1 MMLRELLKDCVD
13 HGIRDESFLK
23 KEIKGIAYDSRKV
36 MKDCLFV
43 AIKGEKHNGHDYI
56 SEAVNSGAASVIYE
70 LNALP
75 GEVCVRSH
83 DVNRSWPRA
92 ALIGVQN
99 SRKALACIANNYFR
113 RPSEQLVLIGVTGT
127 NGKTTTTY
135 ILKSILE
142 SFGKTVGLVGTI
154 HHMIKDKAFPAYHT
168 TPEALEFQK
177 LLSDMLIAGCTHVIS
192 EVSSHALAQYRA
204 DHSAFRVAGF
214 TNLTRD
220 HLDFHKTVESYFQ
233 AKERLFHELL
243 REDGIAVLNVDD
255 PFGRELYAELQADA
269 MRKKITYGVKSGAD
283 IMARDVRSS
292 FQGLDF
298 TIVYGNE
305 PHRVRSKLSGIT
317 NVYNILAAAG
327 LAVSLNVPWD
337 SISMG
342 IELAETV
349 PGRFE
354 KVDLGQKFLC
364 VVDYAH
370 SEDALERLI
379 TTARELSKT
388 HSAGKDLSHARIFT
402 VFGCGGDRD
411 HGKRPKMGEIATRLS
426 DLVIITSDNPRSED
440 PAAIIKDIVKG
451 AVKKNY
457 LIEPNRKE
465 AIQKALDMAEDGD
478 IVLVAGKGHEDYQ
491 EIKGVRY
498 QFSDKAV
505 IEKIIR
511 EKLMRRKSS

>member
-13 HGIRDESFLK
+13 HGIRDEVFLNM
-23 KEIKGIAYDSRKV
+23 EIKGLAYDSRKV
-36 MKDCLFV
+36 GQDCLFV
-43 AIKGEKHNGHDYI
+43 AIKGERHNGHDYI
-56 SEAVNSGAASVIYE
+56 REALNSGANSVIYE
-70 LNALP
+70 LNNSR
-75 GEVCVRSH
+75 GETFVRSQ
-83 DVNRSWPRA
+83 DFNAFQSKA
-92 ALIGVQN
+92 AIIGVQD

-113 RPSEQLVLIGVTGT
+113 RPSEQLILIGVTGT

-142 SFGKTVGLVGTI
+142 SWGKTVGLVGTI
-154 HHMIKDKAFPAYHT
+154 HHMIKDKEFPAYHT
-168 TPEALEFQK
+168 TPEALEFQE
-177 LLSDMLIAGCTHVIS
+177 LMNDMLIAGCTHVIA
-192 EVSSHALAQYRA
+192 EVSSHALAQYRV

-220 HLDFHKTVESYFQ
+220 HLDFHKTVERYFQ

-243 REDGIAVLNVDD
+243 REGGIAVLNIDD
-255 PFGRELYAELQADA
+255 PFGRQLYTELETDK
-269 MRKKITYGVKSGAD
+269 MHKKITYGLKSSAD
-283 IMARDVRSS
+283 ITARDVHSS

-298 TIVYGNE
+298 TIIYGNE
-305 PHRVRSKLSGIT
+305 THRIRSKLSGIT
-317 NVYNILAAAG
+317 NVYNILAAVG
-327 LAVSLNVPWD
+327 LAVSLDIPWHI
-337 SISMG
+337 ISRG
-342 IELAETV
+342 VELAETV
-349 PGRFE
+349 RGRFE
-354 KVDLGQKFLC
+354 KIDLGQKFLC

-388 HSAGKDLSHARIFT
+388 HAAGKDLTQSRIIT

-411 HGKRPKMGEIATRLS
+411 RGKRPKMGEIATRLS
-426 DLVIITSDNPRSED
+426 DLVIITSDNPRSEE
-440 PAAIIKDIVKG
+440 PADIIKDVEKG

-457 LIEPNRKE
+457 LVEPNRRE

-498 QFSDKAV
+498 QFNDRTV
-505 IEKIIR
+505 VEEIIR
-511 EKLMRRKSS
+511 EKRMRRTN

>member
-1 MMLRELLKDCVD
+1 MGRYHLYL
-13 HGIRDESFLK
+13 
-23 KEIKGIAYDSRKV
+23 
-36 MKDCLFV
+36 
-43 AIKGEKHNGHDYI
+43 
-56 SEAVNSGAASVIYE
+56 
-70 LNALP
+70 
-75 GEVCVRSH
+75 SH
-83 DVNRSWPRA
+83 D
-92 ALIGVQN
+92 
-99 SRKALACIANNYFR
+99 
-113 RPSEQLVLIGVTGT
+113 
-127 NGKTTTTY
+127 
-135 ILKSILE
+135 
-142 SFGKTVGLVGTI
+142 
-154 HHMIKDKAFPAYHT
+154 PAI
-168 TPEALEFQK
+168 P
-177 LLSDMLIAGCTHVIS
+177 V
-192 EVSSHALAQYRA
+192 
-204 DHSAFRVAGF
+204 
-214 TNLTRD
+214 
-220 HLDFHKTVESYFQ
+220 
-233 AKERLFHELL
+233 
-243 REDGIAVLNVDD
+243 
-255 PFGRELYAELQADA
+255 
-269 MRKKITYGVKSGAD
+269 
-283 IMARDVRSS
+283 
-292 FQGLDF
+292 
-298 TIVYGNE
+298 
-305 PHRVRSKLSGIT
+305 GIT
-317 NVYNILAAAG
+317 RQALVSARRNYARRNNFAAAG
-327 LAVSLNVPWD
+327 LAVSLDVPWD
-337 SISMG
+337 SISRG

-440 PAAIIKDIVKG
+440 PAAIIKDIVRG
-451 AVKKNY
+451 AVKTNY